1 MIRGI
6 GVDVVAVARLRR
18 WLEDE
23 RLLKRYFAGQERE
36 AIYQRRD
43 GAALSLAAR
52 FAAKEAF
59 AKALGDGQG
68 MTRFGDAWVPMDEA
82 LVHAA
87 LDISGRPFLSCGITY
102 PQERVGSFDSILLSE
117 FLRAFVQHAGIT
129 LHVRQLAGEN
139 SHHILEATAKAVA
152 RALAAAVVKHPKV
165 DGVLSTKDWLE
176 LGSRTEET
184 H

>member
-23 RLLKRYFAGQERE
+23 QLLHRYFADQERE

-59 AKALGDGQG
+59 AKALGTGFRGFSLRDVWVVN
-68 MTRFGDAWVPMDEA
+68 DALGKPELHVSGS
-82 LVHAA
+82 AA
-87 LDISGRPFLSCGITY
+87 L
-102 PQERVGSFDSILLSE
+102 
-117 FLRAFVQHAGIT
+117 
-129 LHVRQLAGEN
+129 
-139 SHHILEATAKAVA
+139 
-152 RALAAAVVKHPKV
+152 ALARIGGKRLWLSLTHEQENAIAMVVIE
-165 DGVLSTKDWLE
+165 G
-176 LGSRTEET
+176 
-184 H
+184 

>member
-23 RLLKRYFAGQERE
+23 HLLKRYFAAQERE

-59 AKALGDGQG
+59 AKALGTGFRGFNLRDVWVVN
-68 MTRFGDAWVPMDEA
+68 DALGKPE
-82 LVHAA
+82 
-87 LDISGRPFLSCGITY
+87 
-102 PQERVGSFDSILLSE
+102 
-117 FLRAFVQHAGIT
+117 
-129 LHVRQLAGEN
+129 LHVSG
-139 SHHILEATAKAVA
+139 TAAQ
-152 RALAAAVVKHPKV
+152 ALARIGGKRLWLSLTHEQENAIAMVVIE
-165 DGVLSTKDWLE
+165 G
-176 LGSRTEET
+176 
-184 H
+184 

>member
-59 AKALGDGQG
+59 AKALGTGFRGFNLRDVWVVN
-68 MTRFGDAWVPMDEA
+68 DALGKPE
-82 LVHAA
+82 
-87 LDISGRPFLSCGITY
+87 
-102 PQERVGSFDSILLSE
+102 
-117 FLRAFVQHAGIT
+117 
-129 LHVRQLAGEN
+129 LHVSG
-139 SHHILEATAKAVA
+139 TAA
-152 RALAAAVVKHPKV
+152 RALARIGGKRLWLSLTHEQENAIAMVVIE
-165 DGVLSTKDWLE
+165 G
-176 LGSRTEET
+176 
-184 H
+184 